1 MTSNNNK
8 NPNLSSDIFNDTLGS
23 LLAYCKN
30 SHNLCISNNA
40 RLLEI
45 FFSAI
50 GLIPLL
56 IYFKQSLLFS
66 KKALVSILFGTFFL
80 CAYNYFFFLALSNGL
95 AGLGGV
101 LVTTLNPLITYLIM
115 AGYSKNKIK
124 NNQLVGVILGL
135 IGGVFIMRLWDFGV
149 EDLTQGGNI
158 YFLIAAA
165 LWSALSISSA
175 GAKNHVAVLSF
186 SFYLYVM
193 TTIISFFLADTQEI
207 IDSLSFGWY
216 FWANMIFI
224 SLVTTAI
231 ATTIYFK
238 ASTILGSA
246 TASSYIYLVP
256 VTAIAGSYFLL
267 GEVPKVTTLIGGT
280 ICILAVTLINKKA

>member
-1 MTSNNNK
+1 MIAKNNK
-8 NPNLSSDIFNDTLGS
+8 TLIYLLIFSMILWGLSWPTAKAVTSYASATTLVFW
-23 LLAYCKN
+23 
-30 SHNLCISNNA
+30 
-40 RLLEI
+40 RF

-56 IYFKQSLLFS
+56 IYFKQSLVFS
-66 KKALVSILFGTFFL
+66 KKALVSILFGIFFL

-135 IGGVFIMRLWDFGV
+135 IGGVFIMRLWDFGY

-165 LWSALSISSA
+165 LWSGLSISSA

-267 GEVPKVTTLIGGT
+267 GEVPKITTLIGGT
-280 ICILAVTLINKKA
+280 ICILAVTLINKKR